1 MKGICSNNWILF
13 FCLSINVRE
22 YTRGKKNGHSGE
34 TGNIGHSRWRQTKW
48 KHNAIYVGHH
58 YTHTS
63 TYNVNK
69 TWALKIMKSQ
79 IVTLC

>member
-22 YTRGKKNGHSGE
+22 YTRGKTNGHSGE
-34 TGNIGHSRWRQTKW
+34 TGNIGHSRWRQTKR

-58 YTHTS
+58 YTQTS
-63 TYNVNK
+63 TYNLNK

-79 IVTLC
+79 IVTLW